1 MSVVNVTEIIY
12 LIQKKNTLITLSLAW
27 SDLSAMFKIK
37 KKKLIFSL
45 FLNLWSCLSLATV
58 SELNYKS
65 PNPSFLSALCVSF
78 LVLKS
83 YWLGTLAELLL
94 NLPIICI
101 PDALFALAALLI
113 SLHFQQVASQKH
125 ADRCRRKS
133 NTCHK
138 IWPMISCLLG
148 ITSADNA
155 CCSQGSHSA
164 QNQCYQTFHY
174 IFYTGCTSLL
184 SPGLKIV
191 TIWDKVNALI
201 PSLYHRKVLI
211 YSCIPILLNIK
222 ILHQDQWTKFILT
235 KHELHKNRWTK
246 ESK

>member
-1 MSVVNVTEIIY
+1 M
-12 LIQKKNTLITLSLAW
+12 
-27 SDLSAMFKIK
+27 
-37 KKKLIFSL
+37 LIFSL

-58 SELNYKS
+58 SELNCKS
-65 PNPSFLSALCVSF
+65 PNPSFLSALCLSF

-101 PDALFALAALLI
+101 PDALFTLAALLI

-164 QNQCYQTFHY
+164 QNQCYILHGLHQSALTWSEDCDHLRQSERINSVSVPQKGSY
-174 IFYTGCTSLL
+174 IF
-184 SPGLKIV
+184 
-191 TIWDKVNALI
+191 
-201 PSLYHRKVLI
+201 LYS
-211 YSCIPILLNIK
+211 YP
-222 ILHQDQWTKFILT
+222 F
-235 KHELHKNRWTK
+235 KH
-246 ESK
+246 